1 MVPKVAGKGSSFKGA
16 ALYYLHDKG
25 ALTAERVAFSHT
37 ENLPTRDAEKAVKCM
52 AWTAMHQSEIKARA
66 GGSAKGRK
74 LANPVYTYS
83 LSWAPDESPTPEEM
97 IEAARASVKALGLEG
112 HEMLFVSHNDEPHPH
127 IHVIVNR
134 VHPETGIAAPLSNDH
149 LKLSAWAE
157 AYETAQGKIRCEQR
171 VENNERRRKKQWVK
185 DQFSQRA
192 GDFHRWQRLRAQESY
207 KRQEKDKGDL
217 SAAHKAQRQALFAA
231 KEQKIKQADAQI
243 RERHRDRWRIIY
255 QDQDEKRQRL
265 RDAQKSLFAKVKYF
279 LKEAR
284 SYLHAPKE
292 QRSGF
297 LRGIFTSVVGGP
309 KQFDELDKKQREL
322 RSKVSSRID
331 EQRKAEFRKIN
342 AAYKEELARLKDKQ
356 QAEKDAM
363 AKRQAEE
370 SRQRAK
376 AIKEQADQEAR
387 RQQSFA
393 KTLRGF
399 RQAGHEITAPQSKL
413 ARDFENAKD
422 TPAHEDM
429 RSRLRRKMTEQREK
443 EIRENAQGITKP
455 KPSPTRDFNQVRG
468 SEPDRAADKNKKP
481 SKDTYRAFRDLADEV
496 TQNRNKGGGG
506 RSFTKKPPKGPE
518 FR

>member
-25 ALTAERVAFSHT
+25 AMTSERVAFCHT
-37 ENLPTRDAEKAVKCM
+37 ENLPTRDAEKAIKCM
-52 AWTAMHQSEIKARA
+52 AWTAIHQSEIKARA

-74 LANPVYTYS
+74 LTMPVYTYS
-83 LSWAPDESPTPEEM
+83 LSWAPDESPSPQDM
-97 IEAARASVKALGLEG
+97 IAAARESVRVLGLEG
-112 HEMLFVSHNDEPHPH
+112 HETLFVAHNDEPHPH

-134 VHPETGIAAPLSNDH
+134 VHPETGIAAPLSKDH

-157 AYETAQGKIRCEQR
+157 AYEKAQGRIRCEQR

-192 GDFHRWQRLRAQESY
+192 GDFHRWQRLRAQEAY
-207 KRQEKDKGDL
+207 KRQEKDKDDL
-217 SAAHKAQRQALFAA
+217 SATHKAQRQALFAA
-231 KEQKIKQADAQI
+231 KEQQIKKADAAI
-243 RERHRDRWRIIY
+243 RERHRDRWRVIY

-265 RDAQKSLFAKVKYF
+265 RDAQKSIFAKVKYF

-309 KQFDELDKKQREL
+309 KQFEEMDKKQREL
-322 RSKVSSRID
+322 RSKVSGRID

-342 AAYKEELARLKDKQ
+342 VAYKDELARLKDKQ

-363 AKRQAEE
+363 EKRQAKE

-376 AIKEQADQEAR
+376 AIKEQADHQAR
-387 RQQSFA
+387 RQQGFA

-413 ARDFENAKD
+413 ARDFENGKD
-422 TPAHEDM
+422 SPAHEDM

-443 EIRENAQGITKP
+443 EIRENALGITQP
-455 KPSPTRDFNQVRG
+455 QPNPTRDFNQARG
-468 SEPDRAADKNKKP
+468 SEPKHVVDKNKTRR
-481 SKDTYRAFRDLADEV
+481 KDTYRAFRELADEV
-496 TQNRNKGGGG
+496 TQNRNKGGG
-506 RSFTKKPPKGPE
+506 RSFTKKPAKGPE